1 MKAMYLIR
9 HSITEGVE
17 RRLYYGVT
25 DLPLTEA
32 GIRLCE
38 ELRGSFDIPEGA
50 SFATTGLIRTEET
63 LLHLFG
69 DIEHAV
75 YPALRELNCGEFEMH
90 SYEELKD
97 NPDYQTWLMD
107 SVGDFHIPGGESK
120 NEMSRRVMDCIHELS
135 KSPVSDL
142 VIVCHGGTICNTM
155 TNLFPNDCESFYDW
169 SPKPCHGYAI
179 FFEDGKAKSFKAI

>member
-17 RRLYYGVT
+17 RRLYYGAT

-38 ELRGSFDIPEGA
+38 SLRGSFDIAEGA

-69 DIEHAV
+69 DVEHSV

-90 SYEELKD
+90 SYDELKD
-97 NPDYQTWLMD
+97 NPAYQTWLMD

-120 NEMSRRVMDCIHELS
+120 NEMLHRVMDCIRELS
-135 KSPVSDL
+135 RSAVSDL
-142 VIVCHGGTICNTM
+142 VIICHGGTICNAM

-179 FFEDGKAKSFKAI
+179 FFEDGEARSFKAI